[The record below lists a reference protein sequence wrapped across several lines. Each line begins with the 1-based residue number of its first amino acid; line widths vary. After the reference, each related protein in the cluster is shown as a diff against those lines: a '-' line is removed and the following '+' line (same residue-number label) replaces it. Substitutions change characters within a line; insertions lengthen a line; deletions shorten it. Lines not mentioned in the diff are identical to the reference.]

1 MTSEL
6 IDAAV
11 TTSDLL
17 DVEWPTSK
25 MAVRAF
31 LLLYFFPIH
40 TA

>member
-17 DVEWPTSK
+17 DVEWPASK
-25 MAVRAF
+25 MAVEAF